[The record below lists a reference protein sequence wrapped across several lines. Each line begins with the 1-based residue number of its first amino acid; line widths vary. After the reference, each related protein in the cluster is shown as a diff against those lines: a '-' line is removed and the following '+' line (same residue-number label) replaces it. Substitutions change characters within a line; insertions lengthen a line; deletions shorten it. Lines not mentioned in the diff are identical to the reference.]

1 MAPRAYAVCTL
12 HRPSNTDTVESAN
25 NSLAALEALSARLP
39 VVFPV
44 HPRTRARLA
53 DFRLLD
59 RALALPGLRLIEPLG
74 YLDFLALMDQARV
87 VFTDSGGIQEE
98 TTVLGVA
105 CLTFRD
111 TTERPITVTEGTNH
125 LVGLDPFDTGA
136 AADAILAVG
145 CERANSRDC
154 GMARAAERI
163 LDVLTRPNRRRRTP
177 LIQALRLACRC
188 RENPGIHH
196 RLPER
201 RAAAARL
208 LRGRRGR
215 AMRHGWPTSGWS
227 RRCHGFVRPVAAP
240 SRNHLSRSTHP
251 RFYYVPGLFKCLD
264 GLLLFLSAMSA
275 VWRLRRQ
282 FDFDLIDAH
291 FGFPDGVAAVLLGYW
306 FGRPVTVTLRGSE
319 LEMVRYRM
327 RRIVLAWALNR
338 ADRIIAV
345 STELAR
351 LAVELGVSPER
362 VRVIGNGVDLTLF
375 QPIDRKVARRAL
387 NIPEAAPL
395 IVAVGHLARV
405 KGFDLVLRAMP
416 AIASAHAGL
425 RFVIVGGAA
434 ASSGDYPAYLSA
446 EIARL
451 NLSDQVT
458 ITGAVAPAQVALW
471 LSAADLFILA
481 SEREGSPNALREALA
496 CGCPVVTQ

>member
-1 MAPRAYAVCTL
+1 MRILVFTTVYPNAAQPL
-12 HRPSNTDTVESAN
+12 HGLFVAE
-25 NSLAALEALSARLP
+25 
-39 VVFPV
+39 
-44 HPRTRARLA
+44 RTRHASRLA
-53 DFRLLD
+53 DTKVV
-59 RALALPGLRLIEPLG
+59 APVPWILRLG
-74 YLDFLALMDQARV
+74 
-87 VFTDSGGIQEE
+87 
-98 TTVLGVA
+98 
-105 CLTFRD
+105 
-111 TTERPITVTEGTNH
+111 
-125 LVGLDPFDTGA
+125 
-136 AADAILAVG
+136 
-145 CERANSRDC
+145 
-154 GMARAAERI
+154 
-163 LDVLTRPNRRRRTP
+163 
-177 LIQALRLACRC
+177 
-188 RENPGIHH
+188 
-196 RLPER
+196 
-201 RAAAARL
+201 
-208 LRGRRGR
+208 GR
-215 AMRHGWPTSGWS
+215 AQPAN
-227 RRCHGFVRPVAAP
+227 V
-240 SRNHLSRSTHP
+240 LSRSHT
-251 RFYYVPGLFKCLD
+251 RVSTTCLACSSASTACCS
-264 GLLLFLSAMSA
+264 LSPQCSQSR
-275 VWRLRRQ
+275 RLRRQ

-319 LEMVRYRM
+319 LEMVRYRT

-446 EIARL
+446 EVARL

-458 ITGAVAPAQVALW
+458 ITGAVAPARVALW

-496 CGCPVVTQ
+496 CGCPVVSSDVGDARELLSAGAGLVVVDRTRPEQWEKAVLTALDTRWDRAAIRAEAEQHTWTRVAERVASEWRACLGHEEDATPAPDAAGRESTRQSGAH

>member
-1 MAPRAYAVCTL
+1 MRILVFTTVYPNPAQPL
-12 HRPSNTDTVESAN
+12 HGLFV
-25 NSLAALEALSARLP
+25 AA
-39 VVFPV
+39 
-44 HPRTRARLA
+44 RTRHASRLA
-53 DFRLLD
+53 DTKVV
-59 RALALPGLRLIEPLG
+59 APVPW
-74 YLDFLALMDQARV
+74 FL
-87 VFTDSGGIQEE
+87 
-98 TTVLGVA
+98 
-105 CLTFRD
+105 
-111 TTERPITVTEGTNH
+111 
-125 LVGLDPFDTGA
+125 
-136 AADAILAVG
+136 
-145 CERANSRDC
+145 
-154 GMARAAERI
+154 
-163 LDVLTRPNRRRRTP
+163 
-177 LIQALRLACRC
+177 
-188 RENPGIHH
+188 
-196 RLPER
+196 
-201 RAAAARL
+201 
-208 LRGRRGR
+208 
-215 AMRHGWPTSGWS
+215 
-227 RRCHGFVRPVAAP
+227 RPVAAP
-240 SRNHLSRSTHP
+240 SLKHLSRSHT
-251 RFYYVPGLFKCLD
+251 RVSTTSLACSSASTACCSFV
-264 GLLLFLSAMSA
+264 SAMFA

-319 LEMVRYRM
+319 LEMVRYRT
-327 RRIVLAWALNR
+327 RRMVLAWALNQ

-375 QPIDRKVARRAL
+375 QPLDRKVARRAL

-446 EIARL
+446 EVARL

-496 CGCPVVTQ
+496 CGCPVVSSDVGDARELLSAGAGLVVAERTRPEQWEKAVLTALDRPWDRAAIRAEAEQHTWARVAERVASEWRACIGHE